1 MKMRKKIMKM
11 MIHFSNQLNNLILK
25 IEVFIYKNFKNIKNN
40 IKNK

>member
-25 IEVFIYKNFKNIKNN
+25 IEVFIYKNFKNI
-40 IKNK
+40 IK

>member
-1 MKMRKKIMKM
+1 MKMRKKIIKM
-11 MIHFSNQLNNLILK
+11 MIHILNQLNNLILK